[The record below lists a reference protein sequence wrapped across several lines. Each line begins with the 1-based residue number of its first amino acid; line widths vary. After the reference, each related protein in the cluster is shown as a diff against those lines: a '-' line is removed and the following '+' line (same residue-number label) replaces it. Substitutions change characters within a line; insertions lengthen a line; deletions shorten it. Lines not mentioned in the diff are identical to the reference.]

1 MKNEKE
7 KYLHRDLT
15 DKIIKIFYEIYN
27 EMGYGF
33 LESVYE
39 NSFAILLNEYKLNG
53 TLQVPVNVYFRDHE
67 VGKFRA
73 DLIVNDL
80 ILVELKACQA
90 LLPEHTAQVLNYLR
104 ATKYEVG
111 LLFNFGPKP
120 LVKRY
125 IFDNERKKTTATS
138 NQH

>member
-1 MKNEKE
+1 MKRE
-7 KYLHRDLT
+7 KYLHKDLT

-27 EMGYGF
+27 DMGYGF

-39 NSFAILLNEYKLNG
+39 KSFAILLNEYNLNG
-53 TLQVPVNVYFRDHE
+53 ELQVPINVYFRNHE

-80 ILVELKACQA
+80 ILVEFKACQA

-111 LLFNFGPKP
+111 LLLNFGPKP

-125 IFDNERKKTTATS
+125 IFDNERKK
-138 NQH
+138 

>member
-1 MKNEKE
+1 MKRE
-7 KYLHRDLT
+7 KYLHKDLT

-39 NSFAILLNEYKLNG
+39 KSFAILLNEYNLNG
-53 TLQVPVNVYFRDHE
+53 ELQVPINVYFRNHE

-80 ILVELKACQA
+80 ILVEFKACQA

-111 LLFNFGPKP
+111 LLLNFGPKP

-125 IFDNERKKTTATS
+125 IFDNERKK
-138 NQH
+138 